1 MRRLLTA
8 ATVLLIVMS
17 VTSCKEKKQ
26 IPQGFYQT
34 QQEAQKEADR
44 RNAANEK
51 QRQELLRQGKADEA
65 KLICEKAIVYYD
77 QSQALWALAQD
88 RSGCPRF

>member
-8 ATVLLIVMS
+8 VMVLLTVMS
-17 VTSCKEKKQ
+17 VMSCKEKKQ

-51 QRQELLRQGKADEA
+51 QKQELIRQGKANEA
-65 KLICEKAIVYYD
+65 KLICEKTIAYYD

-88 RSGCPRF
+88 RTGCPRF